1 MCGDAANPQ
10 RPSLPP
16 GTPLE
21 ELDAYPRE
29 GPQPSFLDGIR
40 LPSGTEEDALERVES
55 EGSDETE
62 DDGSQL
68 VVLDPEHVRRESPG
82 LLWPREE
89 VLPLPSRPFSSAL
102 HLQVPLP
109 TPARQ
114 ASIQPCGPDLTRC
127 GLLGK
132 RILLLGPVPRLGVS
146 QPQHRGRRGPGRSLC
161 WEHLGHDRMGG
172 TLASPTRCQ

>member
-89 VLPLPSRPFSSAL
+89 VLPLPSRPFSAL

-114 ASIQPCGPDLTRC
+114 ASIQPCGPDLTRW

-132 RILLLGPVPRLGVS
+132 AYSPFRP
-146 QPQHRGRRGPGRSLC
+146 C
-161 WEHLGHDRMGG
+161 
-172 TLASPTRCQ
+172 APTRRFSASAPRALGTGSFSVLGASWA

>member
-89 VLPLPSRPFSSAL
+89 VLPPAIQALLRP
-102 HLQVPLP
+102 PPPGP
-109 TPARQ
+109 TPHPRT
-114 ASIQPCGPDLTRC
+114 P
-127 GLLGK
+127 GLHPTLRPSSHPLGAA
-132 RILLLGPVPRLGVS
+132 G
-146 QPQHRGRRGPGRSLC
+146 
-161 WEHLGHDRMGG
+161 
-172 TLASPTRCQ
+172 